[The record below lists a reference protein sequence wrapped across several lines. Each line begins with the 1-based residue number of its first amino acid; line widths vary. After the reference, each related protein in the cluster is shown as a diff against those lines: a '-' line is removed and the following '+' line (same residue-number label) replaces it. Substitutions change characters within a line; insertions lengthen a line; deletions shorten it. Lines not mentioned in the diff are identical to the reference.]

1 MSHIQVTDFHMK
13 LSFSYMGV
21 GLTCIRFPGGKSPPI
36 GNGSVFSDAVG
47 GCGLT
52 GDLVFSP
59 SDLTQNAV
67 VKAALAIW
75 VVFMLFLVL
84 TYQHG
89 FSQSYQ
95 KNLLYPNMGK
105 LGTPINLWM
114 SNPFMSPVSHV
125 PHETVTC
132 PSFKCLYLII
142 SSSLCILAIVL
153 ININKLSA
161 KISCSNN

>member
-1 MSHIQVTDFHMK
+1 
-13 LSFSYMGV
+13 MGV

-89 FSQSYQ
+89 FS
-95 KNLLYPNMGK
+95 
-105 LGTPINLWM
+105 
-114 SNPFMSPVSHV
+114 
-125 PHETVTC
+125 
-132 PSFKCLYLII
+132 
-142 SSSLCILAIVL
+142 
-153 ININKLSA
+153 
-161 KISCSNN
+161 